1 MAKHQCEFEPSI
13 SDFCGAV
20 STLLPGY
27 ADGMSFDPYANAGD
41 AIAKARDRCLLAI
54 LARVERMAKADVID
68 EALMRKIN
76 S

>member
-13 SDFCGAV
+13 SDFCSAV

-27 ADGMSFDPYANAGD
+27 ADGMTFDPYVSAGD
-41 AIAKARDRCLLAI
+41 AVARARDRCLLAI
-54 LARVERMAKADVID
+54 LARVERMATSDVID
-68 EALMRKIN
+68 EALSRRLN